1 MKKYIPFI
9 LSGLLLTSCIDTI
22 VLPSDKIVAED
33 YWKTKDDVSSMV
45 AGAYKEMCS
54 ADNIERFI
62 VWGEFRSENLDV
74 NAEVFTDD
82 AGKRTDLE
90 EIKVG
95 TMDELNQYAKWAS
108 VYSVINK
115 CNIVIERA
123 ADVMSSDPSYTQ
135 SNYATDCSQMYAL
148 RALCY
153 FYLVRAFRD
162 VPVTEHAYFTSSQG
176 FEVEQQAPLTVLNK
190 CIDDLNRALELP
202 LAVDAYTDWRSVG
215 YINRDAIYAILAD
228 VYLWRASMTGDM
240 NDYQLCVDYCDKV
253 IESKQERY
261 LGDNALRVPIPGS
274 IDRDGYP
281 LIPGQYAFEYNFIRG
296 NSIES
301 ILELQCDG
309 NNTSNSGLAHCYWN
323 YDNKSRTYGFMMAPV
338 SVFQSAGTSA
348 RLYKSTNDYRYY
360 ESCLNVGSSDVNQY
374 QINKLA
380 TSNTTGNREGSMK
393 AVTTRGL
400 VNASAD
406 SRVGINWILY
416 RLTDV
421 MLMKAEALVQLA
433 GDDLDKL
440 RVAFGLAN
448 TVNKRSIAKA
458 TLGAQDTLLFSS
470 YQSKAQME
478 EFVLEERQREF
489 AFEGKHWFDLLRYT
503 YRQLRS
509 ADNGS
514 AALLH
519 PEKTMAE
526 IGGLNNYAA
535 TSNILNQATGL
546 TTDMAMESEPY
557 LYFPVFGD
565 ELDVNPLLH
574 QNPAYISDETI
585 VKQ

>member
-1 MKKYIPFI
+1 MKKYIPFL

-33 YWKTKDDVSSMV
+33 YWKTKDDVTSMV

-54 ADNIERFI
+54 ANNIERFI
-62 VWGEFRSENLDV
+62 VWGEFRSEDLDV
-74 NAEVFTDD
+74 NAEVFTD
-82 AGKRTDLE
+82 GKRTDLE

-95 TMDELNQYAKWAS
+95 TMDDQNQFANWAS

-123 ADVMSSDPSYTQ
+123 ADVMASDPSYTE

-162 VPVTEHAYFTSSQG
+162 VPVTEHAYFTTSQG
-176 FEVEQQAPLTVLNK
+176 FDVEQQAPLTVLNK

-202 LAVDAYTDWRSVG
+202 LAVDAFTDWRSVG

-228 VYLWRASMTGDM
+228 VHLWRASMTGDM

-261 LGDNALRVPIPGS
+261 LGDNAVRVPVPGS

-281 LIPGQYAFEYNFIRG
+281 LIPGQYAYQYNFVNG

-309 NNTSNSGLAHCYWN
+309 NNTSNAGLAHCYWN
-323 YDNKSRTYGFMMAPV
+323 YDDKARTYGYMMAPV
-338 SVFQSAGTSA
+338 EVFQSAGTTA
-348 RLYKSTNDYRYY
+348 QLYKSANDYRYY
-360 ESCLNVGSSDVNQY
+360 EACLNVGASDVNQY
-374 QINKLA
+374 TINKLA
-380 TSNTTGNREGSMK
+380 TTNVTGNREGSMK
-393 AVTTRGL
+393 AVTARAV
-400 VNASAD
+400 VNATRD
-406 SRVGINWILY
+406 TRVGINWILY

-433 GDDLDKL
+433 GDDIDKL
-440 RVAFGLAN
+440 RVAFCLAN

-458 TLGAQDTLLFSS
+458 TLSQADTLLFSS
-470 YQSKAQME
+470 YQSQAQVE
-478 EFVLEERQREF
+478 EFVLEERQRELV
-489 AFEGKHWFDLLRYT
+489 FEGKHWFDLLRYT
-503 YRQLRS
+503 YRQLRK

-514 AALLH
+514 AALIQ
-519 PEKTMAE
+519 PDKTMAE
-526 IGGLNNYAA
+526 IGGLNNYAT
-535 TSNILNQATGL
+535 TSTILNQATGMK
-546 TTDMAMESEPY
+546 TEMSMESEPF
-557 LYFPVFGD
+557 LYFPVYGD
-565 ELDVNPLLH
+565 EMDVNPLLY